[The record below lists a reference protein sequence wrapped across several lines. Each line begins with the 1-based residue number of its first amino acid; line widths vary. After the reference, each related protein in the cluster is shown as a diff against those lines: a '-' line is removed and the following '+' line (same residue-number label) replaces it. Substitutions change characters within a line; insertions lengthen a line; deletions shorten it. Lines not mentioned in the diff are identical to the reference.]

1 MRRVCIMST
10 PQSRPKGMSG
20 ARARACVPSRAQCD
34 AEKDENKTVNDPP
47 AKRVGIGLLR
57 AESHIGTPVHIE

>member
-20 ARARACVPSRAQCD
+20 ACACVPSHAQRD